1 MQHIKIGRLHV
12 FGSVNKTIRL
22 YYQVLCKCEPLYPG
36 AADPGGQGGQL
47 PTQYLRES
55 PLGGKNYVEKTI
67 FLSPIKNFL
76 PTQSKIRSAAPDYSS
91 SVFWWYHSQIM

>member
-1 MQHIKIGRLHV
+1 MKVRFSCTFSH
-12 FGSVNKTIRL
+12 S
-22 YYQVLCKCEPLYPG
+22 G

-76 PTQSKIRSAAPDYSS
+76 PPQSKFRSAAPDGIYNLSHPIRPAYITN
-91 SVFWWYHSQIM
+91 SVLPGYIMYYHTRIS

>member
-55 PLGGKNYVEKTI
+55 PLGGKYLCKKIFFDPYKKIFCPPNPKSVPLPLAINKT
-67 FLSPIKNFL
+67 FLFFV
-76 PTQSKIRSAAPDYSS
+76 R
-91 SVFWWYHSQIM
+91 FR